1 MKTEILKLD
10 IPQTAML
17 WRCINSAQ
25 MLHLI
30 STYDQNFK
38 RRARAAFRR
47 NLENPGDCATDLP
60 MLAALA
66 VAEAQVGRSAG
77 WIPEVQRIAYL
88 IVSKPGF

>member
-17 WRCINSAQ
+17 WRCINSAV
-25 MLHLI
+25 MLKLI
-30 STYDQNFK
+30 SSYGKNFK

-47 NLENPGDCATDLP
+47 NLANPGDCQNDLP

-66 VAEAQVGRSAG
+66 VAEAEIGRHAG
-77 WIPEVQRIAYL
+77 WIPEVQRIACA